1 MTDSTEP
8 RRGEIWLASFG
19 AARRGEPGKNRPA
32 LVVSVD
38 ELLGVAEHELVV
50 VVPLSSSVA
59 PSRLRP
65 PVKPGSGIDNDS
77 AAVCRAIRGV
87 ARSRLLRRL
96 GEASG
101 GTLAEVE
108 AALVTVLGLEQL
120 VPPSG

>member
-1 MTDSTEP
+1 VTASTEP
-8 RRGEIWLASFG
+8 RRGEIWLTSFG

-38 ELLGVAEHELVV
+38 ELLVGAEHELIV

-65 PVKPGSGIDNDS
+65 TIDPSSGIDDDS
-77 AAVCRAIRGV
+77 AAVCRAVRGV

-96 GEASG
+96 GEMSAD
-101 GTLAEVE
+101 TLAEVE
-108 AALVTVLGLEQL
+108 TALAIILGLRFEAS
-120 VPPSG
+120 SG